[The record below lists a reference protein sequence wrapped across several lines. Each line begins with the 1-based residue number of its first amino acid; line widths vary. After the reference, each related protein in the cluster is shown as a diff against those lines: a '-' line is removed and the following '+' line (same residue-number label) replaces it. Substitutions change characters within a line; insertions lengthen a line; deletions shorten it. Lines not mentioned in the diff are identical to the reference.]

1 MAGGPLDGNVV
12 VDGPCSADVALNTLP
27 PNAQSP
33 VDHRQ
38 NLSTDLIN
46 TSSEESTTNRL
57 SNDPSDMTTTSNRP
71 PPDGEANATTSGL
84 AQGQSSQTI
93 QREDSV
99 GTNVK
104 RLVSN
109 ENQDGDDLIDSSLN
123 QTDIEVD
130 NQASEQLNSV
140 DTPAPQTP
148 SGAAKLEQSVIK
160 SSHTKPVSG
169 QDFEQLNVQHCRFEC
184 LKEDENEQEDSG
196 LGLDFASLQR
206 SDNSVNIGPES
217 IGANRCNDQTP
228 SPTTDGYRSPVQ
240 TPTSTDPDKPSLF
253 NWMTNLVTDKE
264 TRNKAARYV
273 ANIIVKS
280 YQSIM

>member
-57 SNDPSDMTTTSNRP
+57 SNDPSDMTTTSNRAP
-71 PPDGEANATTSGL
+71 PNGEANATTSGL

-93 QREDSV
+93 QREDSM

-123 QTDIEVD
+123 QTDIEAD

-148 SGAAKLEQSVIK
+148 SGTAKLEQSVIK

-169 QDFEQLNVQHCRFEC
+169 QDFEQLNVQHCQFER
-184 LKEDENEQEDSG
+184 LKSDDNDQDDSG
-196 LGLDFASLQR
+196 LDLASLQR
-206 SDNSVNIGPES
+206 SDISVNSNPES
-217 IGANRCNDQTP
+217 IGASRCNDQTS
-228 SPTTDGYRSPVQ
+228 SPTTAGYRLPVQ
-240 TPTSTDPDKPSLF
+240 TPTSTDPDNPSLF

-264 TRNKAARYV
+264 RRIKAARYFT
-273 ANIIVKS
+273 NMLVKLD
-280 YQSIM
+280 QSFM